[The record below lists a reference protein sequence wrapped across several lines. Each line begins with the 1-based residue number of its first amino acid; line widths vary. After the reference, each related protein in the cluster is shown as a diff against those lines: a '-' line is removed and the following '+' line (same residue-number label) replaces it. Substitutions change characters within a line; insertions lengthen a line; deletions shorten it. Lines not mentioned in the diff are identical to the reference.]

1 MNSRDVLGSGL
12 NQRSQHSEDAL
23 GLCHHSSRSNGSNI
37 AYTQTCSISR
47 ADSSKAS
54 RQWKDMRNHTV
65 LLAYA
70 VLVFFFQVRSSWI
83 AKVQSSE
90 QWGVTTHRV
99 FNVTHHIISSALGA
113 IGSCQCSG
121 KESELM
127 YSHNEFNGIMK
138 CCCNWRY

>member
-1 MNSRDVLGSGL
+1 MNSRDILGSGL
-12 NQRSQHSEDAL
+12 NQRSQHSQDAL

-37 AYTQTCSISR
+37 AYTQTCSISM
-47 ADSSKAS
+47 S
-54 RQWKDMRNHTV
+54 RQQQSIQTV
-65 LLAYA
+65 KGCEKPHCPPSLCSF
-70 VLVFFFQVRSSWI
+70 VFFFQVRSSWI

-90 QWGVTTHRV
+90 QWGVTTHHV

-121 KESELM
+121 KDSELM